1 MTDFVNKKNTR
12 NISFPKEDEIMVYY
26 IIEWEVIETKKII
39 KYVDKPLL
47 VVSILLFIVGLI
59 MVFSASNVTAYMSHA
74 VSPYN
79 YFLKQA
85 FFLFAGLLMSLVMI
99 KFTTKAYG
107 VFSWGFIIII
117 IISLLGLLVI
127 GQTKNQAISWY
138 DLGPI
143 SIQPSEFAKVITIV
157 WLARYYEKN
166 KTMTSYTKSL
176 FPLGI
181 CAIITLLIF
190 VQPDLGTAIIYTVI
204 VATMFLAAPILKEIK
219 LKTFIGVL
227 GLIVFAGVVFLGAGK
242 SLLQARQLERFD
254 FRNPCDKLLTTG
266 NQVCNCYIAINN
278 GGLTGVGLGNSTQK
292 YLYLPEPYT
301 DFIFAIIVEEL
312 GVIFGVGI
320 ILLYIF
326 LLYRILKIGRESPTN
341 RGALLCY
348 GVAIYIFLHITI
360 NLMGIFGLMPM
371 TGVPLPFMSYG
382 GSFTVCLIAALT
394 IVQRVSVENGLLKEK
409 KEPTG

>member
-1 MTDFVNKKNTR
+1 MESDA
-12 NISFPKEDEIMVYY
+12 M
-26 IIEWEVIETKKII
+26 KKII

-47 VVSILLFIVGLI
+47 IVSVLLFIIGLI
-59 MVFSASNVTAYMSHA
+59 MVFSASNVTAYMSHE

-79 YFLKQA
+79 YFIKQA
-85 FFLFAGLLMSLVMI
+85 VFLGVGLIMALIMI

-107 VFSWGFIIII
+107 VFSWGLLLIIIV
-117 IISLLGLLVI
+117 SLLMLLVI
-127 GQTKNQAISWY
+127 GQAKNRAISWY

-166 KTMTSYTKSL
+166 KKMTSYTKSL
-176 FPLGI
+176 FPIGV
-181 CAIITLLIF
+181 CLLITF
-190 VQPDLGTAIIYTVI
+190 LIFIQPDLGTAIIYTVI
-204 VATMFLAAPILKEIK
+204 VGVMFLAAPIIKEIK
-219 LKTFIGVL
+219 TKTIFALL
-227 GLIVFAGVVFLGAGK
+227 GLIAFAGVVLIGSGK
-242 SLLQARQLERFD
+242 TVLLERQLERFD
-254 FRNPCDKLLTTG
+254 FTNPCDKLLTTG

-292 YLYLPEPYT
+292 YLYLPERYT

-312 GVIFGVGI
+312 GIIFGVGI
-320 ILLYIF
+320 IVMYMF
-326 LLYRILKIGRESPTN
+326 LLYRILKIGRDSPTN

-348 GVAIYIFLHITI
+348 GVAIYIFLHIAI

-382 GSFTVCLIAALT
+382 GSFTICLIAALT
-394 IVQRVSVENGLLKEK
+394 IVQRVSVENGLCKEK
-409 KEPTG
+409 GRKE